1 MRARAECDAGSAG
14 RVGGADAAAA
24 AASVAESAA
33 EAATPAVRAEAAS
46 ATALEHLTEH
56 FAGDAAPVSSAA
68 AATSTEALAAEHA
81 MSTRTR
87 VESAPDT
94 AAEQQSRASVA
105 NAGVS
110 ASAQQLGVA
119 PPMVP
124 ASFTFEVLYG
134 YSRIDSTGA
143 PASTVRGNDEAATIS
158 WRARRATPDHG
169 SAAVAVMGAAGPP
182 PIIEAAA
189 RSQSELAPKRVA
201 AGNAAVE
208 EGGARVAK
216 RARFNDGDGDAEGEG
231 EGEGAK
237 APRFVRPA
245 AGAATAASYAE
256 AFHALAQM
264 HALGLLDEAAAAALR
279 ALVLHAKPAATRA
292 VFAALEA
299 TRSPAV
305 SSGDVEARAL
315 KERLLELHV
324 RNAHELEAER
334 VAV

>member
-216 RARFNDGDGDAEGEG
+216 RARFNDGDGDAGG

-315 KERLLELHV
+315 KELLLELHV